1 MKHLFL
7 WGIATITLVS
17 VLSLMGFQRTASAQE
32 SPSFQYTGGEHF
44 FTGILTCM
52 EKDYITVTL
61 TQDSKDGTENVRF
74 PAGTKLRFSL
84 TADLQKNIMEEALQE
99 GDKVTAMYDDS
110 IAGTDLNVITIGLP
124 QPGFSDVDARD
135 YYADPVR
142 WAREQG
148 ITNGITPNTFGP
160 EKICTRAQSITFL
173 WRSAGFPE
181 PTIKNPFSDIST
193 GSYYEKAA
201 VWAAEMDIAVGENF
215 SPSLPCTRAM
225 AVEFLWKQAGSPDA
239 TPANF
244 VDVNSDVSYAK
255 AVGWAVANGIT
266 CGTTVDTFSPEQ
278 TCTRVQMVTFLYRA
292 LGNDM

>member
-99 GDKVTAMYDDS
+99 GDKVIAMYDDS

-142 WAREQG
+142 WAREQ
-148 ITNGITPNTFGP
+148 
-160 EKICTRAQSITFL
+160 
-173 WRSAGFPE
+173 
-181 PTIKNPFSDIST
+181 
-193 GSYYEKAA
+193 
-201 VWAAEMDIAVGENF
+201 
-215 SPSLPCTRAM
+215 
-225 AVEFLWKQAGSPDA
+225 
-239 TPANF
+239 
-244 VDVNSDVSYAK
+244 
-255 AVGWAVANGIT
+255 
-266 CGTTVDTFSPEQ
+266 
-278 TCTRVQMVTFLYRA
+278 
-292 LGNDM
+292 